1 MVSGHAN
8 GKSIRTVKTCDGAE
22 HCRFGTQR
30 SMDMGVKL
38 EKMLF
43 GMGAP
48 HKVKLAVSGCP
59 RNCAEAG
66 IKDIGVIG
74 VDSGYEI
81 YVAGNGGIKT
91 EVAQFLCKVKTDDE
105 VKEYSAAFLQLYR
118 EEGFY
123 LERTCHYVARVGL
136 DHVKAAVVN
145 DPLKRKELYERLLF
159 ALKDYED
166 PWREAVEKPAVRRE
180 YQVIAIKELAAEVPA

>member
-1 MVSGHAN
+1 
-8 GKSIRTVKTCDGAE
+8 
-22 HCRFGTQR
+22 
-30 SMDMGVKL
+30 
-38 EKMLF
+38 MLF